1 MNPISNADADPHSV
15 SDRNPGFGGGAL
27 RRRIRLI
34 AGEGFVRA
42 GVEDAYHSFRLLLR
56 HDGRRITALEP
67 VFLRIPLSTCPSAD
81 GPLRGF
87 VGMPLDASWRTIVSE
102 QNPRQHCTHL
112 HDLCTLAMAHARRG
126 GERRYD
132 VAVPDEYPDPVWSTL
147 HRNGEPLLR
156 WRTFKGKILEPADLA
171 GRPLLRGF
179 SSWANAT
186 FTGDDLEAALVLHK
200 GYFVSRARSWNV
212 EASAGRPVT
221 HHEVM
226 RGACHSYSEPQM
238 SIAIRNGGTTID
250 TSAPSTPLLSD
261 MP

>member
-1 MNPISNADADPHSV
+1 MSAIADPKV
-15 SDRNPGFGGGAL
+15 DPRGFADRNPGFGNGAL

-34 AGEGFVRA
+34 AGEGVVRA

-56 HDGRRITALEP
+56 HDGRCITALEP

-87 VGMPLDASWRTIVSE
+87 VGMPLDASWRTIVGE

-126 GERRYD
+126 GERCYD
-132 VAVPDEYPDPVWSTL
+132 VVVPDEYPNPVWSTL
-147 HRNGEPLLR
+147 HRNGEQVLR
-156 WRTFKGKILEPADLA
+156 WRTFKGQILEPEELA

-179 SSWANAT
+179 SSWANAA
-186 FTGDDLEAALVLHK
+186 FSGDALEAALVLHK

-212 EASAGRPVT
+212 EATAGQPVT
-221 HHEVM
+221 HHDMM

-238 SIAIRNGGTTID
+238 SVAIRNGGTTID
-250 TSAPSTPLLSD
+250 TSDPSTPLLND